1 MDMALDLN
9 RGVITK
15 FHPRNGMKIS
25 QYIDSPGV
33 YYTDTAELVPPEL
46 ARQAGFNVEKDMRN
60 KLKNERLAAAKRQ
73 IELEMRQEEDAIAEA
88 LSGKSGFDVR
98 HVGGGQ
104 YALFGKDGKQ
114 LTRVAMTKADAE
126 LLLGKKVEA
135 DPNDPSVPAATPTPT
150 ADLSAVLGAPVAS

>member
-1 MDMALDLN
+1 MGSLDLN
-9 RGVITK
+9 RGVMTK
-15 FHPRNGMKIS
+15 FHPQNGMKIS

-33 YYTDTAELVPPEL
+33 YYTDTAEPVPPEL

-73 IELEMRQEEDAIAEA
+73 IEAEMRQEEDAIAEA

-98 HVGGGQ
+98 HIGGGQ
-104 YALFGKDGKQ
+104 YALFGKDGKK

-126 LLLGKKVEA
+126 LLLGRTVEA
-135 DPNDPSVPAATPTPT
+135 DANDPSAAATPQT
-150 ADLSAVLGAPVAS
+150 ADLGALLGAPVAS